1 MLPSQRTTH
10 EQQQQRT
17 QLAHASHTGCTTRL
31 QMLRAAGAWRSSC
44 YLWLIVAVLV
54 WMAVGRMISFCC
66 SCFLQACA
74 VLECSSSARRV
85 MLVCDNVSLQA
96 AINGVGACSG

>member
-1 MLPSQRTTH
+1 MSSSSSGHSWRMPATLGAQLGCRCLG
-10 EQQQQRT
+10 QQV
-17 QLAHASHTGCTTRL
+17 LGGL
-31 QMLRAAGAWRSSC
+31 SC

-54 WMAVGRMISFCC
+54 WMAVGRMIAFCC

-96 AINGVGACSG
+96 AITGVGACSG